1 MDGEAILA
9 KLDEILERLEALES
23 VRAEQVVIEGGTI
36 TVSSGEHAP
45 VLVAQVDDVD
55 VRGQRGVSIYVGGD
69 LNGVVRTKEGKLKIK
84 AKGDVTGATWTEDG
98 KLKVTS

>member
-1 MDGEAILA
+1 M
-9 KLDEILERLEALES
+9 S
-23 VRAEQVVIEGGTI
+23 
-36 TVSSGEHAP
+36 
-45 VLVAQVDDVD
+45 